1 MNKIKF
7 NNLDF
12 SGSGHA
18 FVELCGSPI
27 DDVPFG
33 STYLFENYAHKR
45 HLLFVPKRN
54 KNTFR
59 LKYKFNVL

>member
-7 NNLDF
+7 NNLYF

-33 STYLFENYAHKR
+33 STNLFENYAHKR

-54 KNTFR
+54 KNW
-59 LKYKFNVL
+59 